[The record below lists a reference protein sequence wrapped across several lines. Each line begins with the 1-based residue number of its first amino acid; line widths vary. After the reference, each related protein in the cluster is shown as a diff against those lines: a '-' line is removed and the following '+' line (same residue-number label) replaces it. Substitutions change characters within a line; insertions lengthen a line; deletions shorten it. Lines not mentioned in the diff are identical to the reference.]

1 MSEVKFELGTE
12 INARNV
18 KVGDVIR
25 VESRDE
31 RYTEG
36 VLHSTVGKVGNI
48 IPGRG
53 DMDVFISES
62 KEKLGTTQNKVF
74 FIRHE
79 KHPLEDAKAGDWFA
93 VYETRYH
100 KFNDAYWVSE
110 ERQYHRPVS
119 AVVSEAVIR
128 TIWDEADS
136 PRLLK
141 ASDA

>member
-1 MSEVKFELGTE
+1 MTIKFELGTE
-12 INARNV
+12 IDARNV

-25 VESRDE
+25 VEYIDSYHGGD
-31 RYTEG
+31 
-36 VLHSTVGKVGNI
+36 VIHSTVAKVGNI
-48 IPGRG
+48 VPGRG
-53 DMDVFISES
+53 DNDLFISPS
-62 KEKLGTTQNKVF
+62 KEQFGDTRHKVF

-79 KHPLEDAKAGDWFA
+79 KHPLEDAKPGDWFA

-110 ERQYHRPVS
+110 EKQYHRPMS
-119 AVVSEAVIR
+119 NIVSEAVVR